1 MVGTVFHSAR
11 NNPEAPEF
19 GDHIFPKPLLRKCQE
34 GGCEWLKKKFS
45 NLFRFPSYTRTS
57 MVLYTGNVLTFMNK
71 TVACEQK
78 MSQSYRILLVQYRK
92 ERCENWPP
100 QPKT

>member
-1 MVGTVFHSAR
+1 
-11 NNPEAPEF
+11 
-19 GDHIFPKPLLRKCQE
+19 
-34 GGCEWLKKKFS
+34 
-45 NLFRFPSYTRTS
+45 

-71 TVACEQK
+71 TVAYEQK
-78 MSQSYRILLVQYRK
+78 LSQSYRILLVQYRK